1 MRLALIVFTSSLLSS
16 AATYTDSNNNGV
28 WDLGEEYID
37 YWYDDWYIPLSYS
50 YTIEDESPALIL
62 DATPQY
68 DFGCG
73 VICYLDEALIIN
85 EDFDGDGKLDV
96 AEDLNQNGIMD
107 IGEDVDGD
115 GFLDIDEDID
125 NDNILDIGT
134 EIFINHEDSNVYH
147 RNGLSNSEILDF
159 DINNYT
165 SDIDSNDANMGEN
178 GLFYE
183 ECTDYM
189 NGVWDDVIYAMDGTI
204 LAPAEEFVD
213 ATNGVYDLG
222 ELFTDSNGN
231 GQWDPGEFFAD
242 ALNGVYDEGEAF
254 TDVAKCL
261 SLDPPWMPIGPPIMP
276 PYQEFSYQWY
286 YPITN
291 DSDGFPIPE
300 QFGGRS
306 NFFQIDAIE
315 SNEGIWRVEVT
326 EHNPPNWFIVYD
338 DTELVFDLDR
348 YTDILE
354 GNEVSRDWM
363 PGIGWSIT
371 KSHSFEIKVV
381 KDTDNDGLYDYKET
395 GTGIYVS
402 PVDTGTD
409 PYNPDTDADS
419 LSDGYEIT
427 LGTNPNLADTDSD
440 GLLDYAETN
449 TGDYISPDD
458 TGTNPLLID
467 TSGDGLKDGSVVN
480 AGFNPNVDYSPLFR
494 LDENDFTISGISDLR
509 AGSVTIQIVDGE
521 ANISMDVES
530 STDLTNWAI
539 EGTTDMQIAIEA
551 GSDKKFFR
559 FKMAE

>member
-1 MRLALIVFTSSLLSS
+1 MRLVLIVFTSSLLSS

-28 WDLGEEYID
+28 WDLGEEYIE
-37 YWYDDWYIPLSYS
+37 YWFDDWYIPLGYS
-50 YTIEDESPALIL
+50 YTIEEGSPALVL

-68 DFGCG
+68 DFFCG
-73 VICYLDEALIIN
+73 LCYLDEALIIN

-125 NDNILDIGT
+125 NDNSLDIDT
-134 EIFINHEDSNVYH
+134 EIFIYEDSNVYH
-147 RNGLSNSEILDF
+147 RDGLSNSEILD
-159 DINNYT
+159 YT
-165 SDIDSNDANMGEN
+165 LGIDSDDVIIGEN
-178 GLFYE
+178 GLIYE
-183 ECTDYM
+183 ECIDY
-189 NGVWDDVIYAMDGTI
+189 
-204 LAPAEEFVD
+204 
-213 ATNGVYDLG
+213 
-222 ELFTDSNGN
+222 NGN
-231 GQWDPGEFFAD
+231 GNLETNECGY
-242 ALNGVYDEGEAF
+242 LG
-254 TDVAKCL
+254 
-261 SLDPPWMPIGPPIMP
+261 PPWMPIVPPVMP

-306 NFFQIDAIE
+306 NSFQINAIE

-427 LGTNPNLADTDSD
+427 LGTNPNIADTDSD

-521 ANISMDVES
+521 ANINMDVES
-530 STDLTNWAI
+530 STDLKNWAI
-539 EGTTDMQIAIEA
+539 EGTTDMQIPIEA

-559 FKMAE
+559 FKMDE